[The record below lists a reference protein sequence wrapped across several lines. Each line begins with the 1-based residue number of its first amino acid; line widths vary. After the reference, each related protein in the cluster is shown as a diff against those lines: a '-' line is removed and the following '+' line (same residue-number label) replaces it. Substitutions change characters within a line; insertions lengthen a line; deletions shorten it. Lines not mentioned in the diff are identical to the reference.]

1 MSRNL
6 PTFRA
11 RKADRAV
18 VNRAGSPLG
27 LSASIPRA
35 RIKESGQP
43 LAFFHLLLR
52 GSASRACKAS
62 KHAAPHPHASPKPGP
77 LVRSL
82 GAPRSEPPC
91 SCYLRSRRG
100 QGLCGAFRFA
110 NPCPK
115 ESIMT
120 KRKNAETPSSGSTLF
135 IPLNKLKKSPRNAR
149 KTPHPEADIE
159 ALAASIAA
167 HGMLQNPVVEPE
179 LREGKPTGFYLVTI
193 GEGRRQAQLL
203 RAKRKEI
210 TKAEPIRCVVETA
223 QDAYEISLAEN
234 AIRSPMHPADQFE
247 AFHALHTEKGASAED
262 IAARFG
268 VTPAVV
274 KQRLKLA
281 AVSPLMLE
289 AYRNEEMTYEQLSAF
304 TITDDI
310 AKQER
315 VWEDIGPYSDRE
327 DLVRALSEQHIA
339 ADDPRAVFVG
349 AEAYRKAGGAILR
362 DLFDEDGKGYF
373 TDPELLFR
381 LAAAKLETVAAT
393 VKAEGW
399 KWVEVMP
406 RYDHSA
412 VSEFR
417 RVYPKERALSES
429 EQARREALETE
440 YTALEVEA
448 GSDDDED
455 SPLHERFAAIEE
467 ELAILL
473 GDNAFDPADVA
484 RAGAVI
490 SLAHNGEPRIERG
503 FIRKED
509 DAAPAKTAKPA
520 KQNGEAAP
528 LSETLVAELTAYRTL
543 ALRDALGDAP
553 DLALTALVHA
563 LAAATFFRHS
573 GPVSC
578 LRVSPHSPYLGGHAP
593 GIADAPLAQ
602 HLQTRHERFA
612 AQMPESPD
620 DLWVHLR
627 DMETAH
633 QLALLAHCV
642 SLTVDAVKAPKRID
656 VAEAHADHLFQALD
670 YDMASVWTPTAA
682 NYLGRVSKDRI
693 LEAVREGVSNEAA
706 ENLASLKKQAMAE
719 AAEQRLK
726 DRRWLPPVLRVPVAQ
741 PLAEAAE

>member
-1 MSRNL
+1 
-6 PTFRA
+6 
-11 RKADRAV
+11 
-18 VNRAGSPLG
+18 
-27 LSASIPRA
+27 
-35 RIKESGQP
+35 
-43 LAFFHLLLR
+43 
-52 GSASRACKAS
+52 
-62 KHAAPHPHASPKPGP
+62 
-77 LVRSL
+77 
-82 GAPRSEPPC
+82 
-91 SCYLRSRRG
+91 
-100 QGLCGAFRFA
+100 
-110 NPCPK
+110 
-115 ESIMT
+115 MT
-120 KRKNAETPSSGSTLF
+120 KRKNVSSPASGSVLS

-179 LREGKPTGFYLVTI
+179 MKEGGPTGFYLVTI

-210 TKAEPIRCVVETA
+210 TKTEPIRCVVETA

-281 AVSPLMLE
+281 AVSPLLLD

-315 VWEDIGPYSDRE
+315 VWDDIGSYSDRDE
-327 DLVRALSEQHIA
+327 LLQALSEHHIDA
-339 ADDPRAVFVG
+339 ADPRALFVG
-349 AEAYRKAGGAILR
+349 AEAYREAGGAILR
-362 DLFDEDGKGYF
+362 DLFDEDGEGYF

-399 KWVEVMP
+399 KWIELMP

-412 VSEFR
+412 VSGFR
-417 RVYPKERALSES
+417 RIYPKERALSVH
-429 EQARREALETE
+429 EQAEREALEAE

-448 GSDDDED
+448 GSDDDEE
-455 SPLHERFAAIEE
+455 SPLHGRFARIEE
-467 ELAILL
+467 ELATLL
-473 GDNAFDPADVA
+473 GESAFDPADIA

-503 FIRKED
+503 FVRKED
-509 DAAPAKTAKPA
+509 DDRHSTTAPRETEKSE
-520 KQNGEAAP
+520 GSAP
-528 LSETLVAELTAYRTL
+528 LSEKLVAELTAHRTL
-543 ALRDALGDAP
+543 ALRNALGDAP
-553 DLALTALVHA
+553 ELALTAMVHA
-563 LAAATFFRHS
+563 LAAATFFPHS

-578 LRVSPHSPYLGGHAP
+578 IKVVAHSQYLGGHAP
-593 GIADAPLAQ
+593 GIEDTPLGQ
-602 HLQTRHERFA
+602 HLQARHERFA
-612 AQMPESPD
+612 SQMPESAN
-620 DLWVHLR
+620 DLWVYLR
-627 DMETAH
+627 AMETG
-633 QLALLAHCV
+633 QQMALLAHCV
-642 SLTVDAVKAPKRID
+642 SLTVDAVKVPKRMD
-656 VAEAHADHLFQALD
+656 VAEAHADRLFLALD

-682 NYLGRVSKDRI
+682 NYLGRVSKERI
-693 LEAVREGVSNEAA
+693 LEAVREGVSKEAA
-706 ENLASLKKQAMAE
+706 ENLASLKKHAMAE

-726 DRRWLPPVLRVPVAQ
+726 DRRWLPPVLRTHGLQ

>member
-1 MSRNL
+1 
-6 PTFRA
+6 
-11 RKADRAV
+11 
-18 VNRAGSPLG
+18 
-27 LSASIPRA
+27 
-35 RIKESGQP
+35 
-43 LAFFHLLLR
+43 
-52 GSASRACKAS
+52 
-62 KHAAPHPHASPKPGP
+62 
-77 LVRSL
+77 
-82 GAPRSEPPC
+82 
-91 SCYLRSRRG
+91 
-100 QGLCGAFRFA
+100 
-110 NPCPK
+110 
-115 ESIMT
+115 MT
-120 KRKNAETPSSGSTLF
+120 KRKNASSPASGTTLF

-159 ALAASIAA
+159 ALAASLKA
-167 HGMLQNPVVEPE
+167 HGMLQSPVVEPE
-179 LREGKPTGFYLVTI
+179 SKEGKPTGFYLVTI

-210 TKAEPIRCVVETA
+210 TKTEPVRCVLETG

-247 AFHALHTEKGASAED
+247 AFNALHTDKGLSAED

-281 AVSPLMLE
+281 AVSPLLLD
-289 AYRNEEMTYEQLSAF
+289 AYRNEEMSYEQLSAF

-315 VWEDIGPYSDRE
+315 VWEDIGSYSDRD
-327 DLVRALSEQHIA
+327 DLVRALSEHHIA

-349 AEAYRKAGGAILR
+349 ADAYREAGGAILR
-362 DLFDEDGKGYF
+362 DLFDEDGEGYF

-381 LAAAKLETVAAT
+381 LTATKLETIAGT

-399 KWVEVMP
+399 QWVEVMP

-417 RVYPKERALSES
+417 RVYPKERALSPD
-429 EQARREALETE
+429 EQAQREALEAE

-455 SPLHERFAAIEE
+455 SPLHERFARIEE
-467 ELAILL
+467 ELAALL
-473 GDNAFDPADVA
+473 GDNVFDPADIA
-484 RAGAVI
+484 HAGAVV
-490 SLAHNGEPRIERG
+490 SVGHDGEPRIERG
-503 FIRKED
+503 FVRKED
-509 DAAPAKTAKPA
+509 DTTPSKAATPA

-528 LSETLVAELTAYRTL
+528 LSEKLVAELTAHRTL

-563 LAAATFFRHS
+563 LAAATFFPHS

-578 LRVSPHSPYLGGHAP
+578 IKVSAHSQYLGGHAP
-593 GIADAPLAQ
+593 GIEDTPLAH
-602 HLQTRHERFA
+602 HLQARHERFA
-612 AQMPESPD
+612 SQIPESPD
-620 DLWVHLR
+620 DLWPYLS
-627 DMETAH
+627 DMEPVQ

-642 SLTVDAVKAPKRID
+642 SLSVDAVKLPKRTD
-656 VAEAHADHLFQALD
+656 VAEGHADRLFQALD

-682 NYLGRVSKDRI
+682 NYLGRVSKERI
-693 LEAVREGVSNEAA
+693 LEAVREGVSKEAA
-706 ENLASLKKQAMAE
+706 ENLATLKKQAMAQ

-726 DRRWLPPVLRVPVAQ
+726 DRRWLPPVLRTPPV
-741 PLAEAAE
+741 LAVAAE